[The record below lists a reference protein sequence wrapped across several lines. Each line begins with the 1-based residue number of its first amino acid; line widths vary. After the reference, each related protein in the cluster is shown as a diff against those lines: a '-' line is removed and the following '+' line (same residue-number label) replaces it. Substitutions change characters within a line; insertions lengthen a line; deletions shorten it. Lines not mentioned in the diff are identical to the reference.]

1 MLVAALR
8 RFFLLLGAIA
18 IGTAVIALVAGAAV
32 GAALT
37 RSLAVGF
44 YLMGS
49 FLMLSGFFVGS
60 RGPVRLREGGGGAF
74 VGGRVVRWAT
84 PSEQDDAL
92 NSSALFVILGLGL
105 IGLGIAA
112 DTRYH
117 LF

>member
-1 MLVAALR
+1 MLLAALR
-8 RFFLLLGAIA
+8 RFLLILGAIA
-18 IGTAVIALVAGAAV
+18 VGTALFALLIGAAV
-32 GAALT
+32 GAGVT

-60 RGPVRLREGGGGAF
+60 RGPVRLREGGTSGVAS
-74 VGGRVVRWAT
+74 GRMIRLAT
-84 PSEQDDAL
+84 PSEREEAL
-92 NSSALFVILGLGL
+92 NASALLVTLGFALIALGV
-105 IGLGIAA
+105 AA